1 MRFLSRIMLILM
13 LTTSLA
19 LPAVAE
25 DSSLDKYAALASAE
39 QFLLLL
45 DRGELNKSWES
56 TSKLFKEI
64 AIKLQWE
71 ERVGHLRDQY
81 GAFRNRQH
89 RYSKAMQNGDGA
101 HEGEYYFLIYGSSLA
116 NKDSVMESITMMKE
130 SDGLWRVSGYKI
142 E

>member
-13 LTTSLA
+13 LTTSLV

-25 DSSLDKYAALASAE
+25 ESSLDKFAALAAAE

-56 TSKLFKEI
+56 SSKLFKDV

-81 GAFRNRQH
+81 GAFKDRQL
-89 RYSKAMQNGDGA
+89 RYSKAMQNVEGA
-101 HEGEYYFLIYGSSLA
+101 PEGEYYFLIYGSRFA
-116 NKDSVMESITMMKE
+116 NKESVIETITMMKE
-130 SDGLWRVSGYKI
+130 NDGLWRVSGYTI